1 VNSFLRAHKI
11 FLGTSI
17 LKKLGN
23 EYDEKVVVPYSKKEI
38 AALFAACEEGERIIW
53 QFFLESGCREG
64 AVWFSSVWSDC
75 RRNSYVFCGR
85 IGNPTSDRGRCAH
98 GHQNLRFQY
107 SRWHIAELGPSD
119 CVKLFCDLSCEHW
132 DCHFGKRSSD
142 KGHAESAQQWALPR
156 ILGLLVQLLH
166 AAVRLGLS
174 VTSNRHESTRSFG
187 HMDRVYR
194 YRWSGQIRVP

>member
-1 VNSFLRAHKI
+1 MLRAGTVG
-11 FLGTSI
+11 GTSRLFLPYLFHSHPSRDAECLLCCQSCWFAGSAEMVHEHDGLFPLI
-17 LKKLGN
+17 DLKEHKRLPIG
-23 EYDEKVVVPYSKKEI
+23 
-38 AALFAACEEGERIIW
+38 
-53 QFFLESGCREG
+53 REG
-64 AVWFSSVWSDC
+64 GLDDTLFEGAAHTATKTYASNIHV
-75 RRNSYVFCGR
+75 G
-85 IGNPTSDRGRCAH
+85 TSP
-98 GHQNLRFQY
+98 
-107 SRWHIAELGPSD
+107 ELGPSD

-132 DCHFGKRSSD
+132 DCHFGKCSSD
-142 KGHAESAQQWALPR
+142 KGHAESAQQWAWPR